1 MLAYYELIYLF
12 HVLFVG
18 PLLVYVGYYK
28 GKVDS
33 KILDAV
39 AVLGAIVTVYHA
51 YKLFLSRRAASKV
64 VVV

>member
-1 MLAYYELIYLF
+1 MLSYHELIYLV

-33 KILDAV
+33 KILDGV
-39 AVLGAIVTVYHA
+39 AVLGAIVIVYHG
-51 YKLFLSRRAASKV
+51 YKLFLSRRTASQV

>member
-1 MLAYYELIYLF
+1 MLAYYELIYLV
-12 HVLFVG
+12 HILFVG
-18 PLLVYVGYYK
+18 PLLVYIGYYK

-39 AVLGAIVTVYHA
+39 AVLGAIVILYHG

>member
-1 MLAYYELIYLF
+1 MLAYYESIYLF
-12 HVLFVG
+12 HVLIVG

-33 KILDAV
+33 KILDTV
-39 AVLGAIVTVYHA
+39 AVLGAIVIVYHG